1 MVFASTMFFQLAACI
16 VINTV
21 LTNIMS
27 NTATAAMMAP
37 IYIQIAQVLGCD
49 YMPFMIG
56 IAVATNLTAATPIG
70 GTAVTMTAS
79 AGYRFR
85 DFVIIGTPMNI
96 VWMVLTIAMTAVFFP
111 F

>member
-1 MVFASTMFFQLAACI
+1 MLSSSSLAS
-16 VINTV
+16 
-21 LTNIMS
+21 S
-27 NTATAAMMAP
+27 RP

-79 AGYRFR
+79 AGYRFG
-85 DFVIIGTPMNI
+85 DFVKIGTPMNI
-96 VWMVLTIAMTAVFFP
+96 VWMVLTIAMTAVLFP